1 MSAAFCDTHFRGM
14 EQKAHSIVLPSVV
27 LKGRYYM
34 TQGQDLLT
42 GSVPKKLIRFAFP
55 LFLANLL
62 QALYNVVDML
72 VVGKIVGK
80 TGLAAISNASMLCFI
95 INSLCIGLTMGGS
108 VLVAQCKGANDQ
120 TGQRDTIG
128 MLFFLSLVGSAVVT
142 ILGLAIYEAL
152 FQALNVPMNAYQDA
166 CSYMKI
172 ICCGTVFV
180 FGYNAVCSILKGLGD
195 SQTPLFF
202 VGVATVLNVVLDVL
216 LVGLLSMGT
225 AGAAWATITAQGVS
239 FMGSLV
245 YLRRYQPGFSL
256 RKIEFH
262 REKLLAILKVGLPT
276 AIQMVVVNTAYLLV
290 TGMLNQFGTP
300 VAAAS
305 GVGLKINTFAGMH
318 CWAIGQAIT
327 AMVGQC
333 LGAGQIERA
342 RKVVRSGLLLN
353 LVVTAAVVVVVQLL
367 AEPLI
372 CMFDGTSP
380 EVIRCG
386 VQYLRACCSINSLIY
401 AAMYTLDSFAIGVG
415 AAHVAMVNALL
426 DAVVVRLPVGWLL
439 AFPLSLGFSGIYLGQ
454 ALSPI
459 LPALVGLAQ
468 VLGDN
473 GGDTAGGDNF
483 PIAVFPDILPVF
495 QQTGHKVQVNL
506 FTSYRCNALL
516 PHFLHDFLHGG
527 SLVIPG
533 EYFQHHGGGARVK
546 LVLHILVYNIA
557 EGGRTAVI
565 LAFQSVFRMAPDNL
579 LGQLSGVVFR
589 HTFQHTF
596 QNDTLRPL
604 GNVFRSRKHLD
615 AILPKLGL
623 IMGAVVAVP
632 GETV

>member
-1 MSAAFCDTHFRGM
+1 M
-14 EQKAHSIVLPSVV
+14 
-27 LKGRYYM
+27 
-34 TQGQDLLT
+34 T

-152 FQALNVPMNAYQDA
+152 FQALNVPANAYQDA
-166 CSYMKI
+166 CGYMKI

-216 LVGLLSMGT
+216 LVGPLSMGT

-245 YLRRYQPGFSL
+245 YLRRYQLGFSL
-256 RKIEFH
+256 TKIEFH

-342 RKVVRSGLLLN
+342 RKVVWSGLLLN

-386 VQYLRACCSINSLIY
+386 VQYLRTCCSINSLIY
-401 AAMYTLDSFAIGVG
+401 AGCTHWIP
-415 AAHVAMVNALL
+415 
-426 DAVVVRLPVGWLL
+426 LPSAWEQPTWPWSMPCWTPSLCACQWDGCWHFPSLW
-439 AFPLSLGFSGIYLGQ
+439 AFPGSIWARPFRPSCLLLWGWSTLKAGFGKGERRCINRQ
-454 ALSPI
+454 HRA
-459 LPALVGLAQ
+459 AE
-468 VLGDN
+468 
-473 GGDTAGGDNF
+473 
-483 PIAVFPDILPVF
+483 
-495 QQTGHKVQVNL
+495 
-506 FTSYRCNALL
+506 TSKR
-516 PHFLHDFLHGG
+516 
-527 SLVIPG
+527 
-533 EYFQHHGGGARVK
+533 
-546 LVLHILVYNIA
+546 
-557 EGGRTAVI
+557 
-565 LAFQSVFRMAPDNL
+565 
-579 LGQLSGVVFR
+579 
-589 HTFQHTF
+589 
-596 QNDTLRPL
+596 
-604 GNVFRSRKHLD
+604 RKR
-615 AILPKLGL
+615 I
-623 IMGAVVAVP
+623 
-632 GETV
+632 